1 MARPRNG
8 RDKNVGISQIVPFG
22 KKSSGL
28 MSTTG
33 GRAGR
38 LAAVAPPRTSQ
49 DRSSEPA
56 MVHKPAPLSILTN
69 IESQVPGGR
78 RWADASF
85 HPPIL
90 ATVTSPRGTACGLV
104 CLLREIPTL
113 VVPLHIVGS
122 IDDLPTVKA
131 VARVPIH
138 PVDAFGNE
146 TVSKDT
152 ASAGVHVELKMH
164 PETLLFHSPP
174 PSAGRSLDHDHL
186 DYVAVAVRYP
196 YPKER
201 LRRLE
206 DATEV
211 VAPRT
216 RVTLFAAPAE
226 WHELSTPNDADARA
240 RRAQKYQLTSAS
252 AAACISSRGGAA
264 AYAEVMWR
272 PGWTT
277 SRNALTAAEHVVV
290 RHNAT
295 RLPSEAGALVMSAS
309 PGWNG
314 SEPCAGPGEYW
325 AGLRMLAL
333 QRLRAQD
340 GEEGAGVM
348 IADILRDVAEH
359 EAQRIVRAS
368 VKALRMRP
376 VVEELMRDAAGMYP
390 GSGSRGM
397 RCRAATEALLAV
409 GNEPVGAT
417 AQAALMHKSSD
428 REILTGNSPTRA
440 ENGSAHL
447 QRDMERWTERFP
459 LSVQLADA
467 TCHALGWLAR
477 AGIGDGDAGLGT
489 GDALCL
495 KLMWR
500 HPKCGALRAKGLWAL
515 RMRLQRRLSYPA
527 VGSDGRT
534 GLTRMAEEAK
544 RALEEPEEVAPGPGR
559 SAMMNQAAMLAD
571 LCLQSVPG
579 YPPEK
584 PRPPII
590 PVDVTDRPRSYSNDT
605 AHLL

>member
-1 MARPRNG
+1 
-8 RDKNVGISQIVPFG
+8 
-22 KKSSGL
+22 
-28 MSTTG
+28 
-33 GRAGR
+33 
-38 LAAVAPPRTSQ
+38 
-49 DRSSEPA
+49 
-56 MVHKPAPLSILTN
+56 MVHEPAPLSILTN
-69 IESQVPGGR
+69 IESQVTGGC
-78 RWADASF
+78 RWRDSKF
-85 HPPIL
+85 HPPIVSS
-90 ATVTSPRGTACGLV
+90 VTSPRGTACGLV

-113 VVPLHIVGS
+113 IAPCHVIGG
-122 IDDLPTVKA
+122 IDELRSVKA

-138 PVDAFGNE
+138 PVDAFGSE

-152 ASAGVHVELKMH
+152 ASAAVHMELKLD
-164 PETLLFHSPP
+164 PETLFFHSPP
-174 PSAGRSLDHDHL
+174 PSTGRPLDHNHL
-186 DYVAVAVRYP
+186 DYVAVAIRYP
-196 YPKER
+196 YPTER

-206 DATEV
+206 DAAEV

-216 RVTLFAAPAE
+216 RMTLFAAPGE
-226 WHELSTPNDADARA
+226 WHELTSDDPEALA
-240 RRAQKYQLTSAS
+240 RRAKRYQLTSAS

-264 AYAEVMWR
+264 AAAEVLWR
-272 PGWTT
+272 PGWVT
-277 SRNALTAAEHVVV
+277 SSNALTAAEHVVV

-295 RLPSEAGALVMSAS
+295 RLPNEAGALVMSAT

-314 SEPCAGPGEYW
+314 SEPSAGPGEYW
-325 AGLRMLAL
+325 SGLSLLAL
-333 QRLRAQD
+333 QRLRTGD

-348 IADILRDVAEH
+348 IADVLRDVAEH
-359 EAQRIVRAS
+359 EAERTVRAS

-397 RCRAATEALLAV
+397 RCRAAIEALLAV
-409 GNEPVGAT
+409 GAEPVGAT
-417 AQAALMHKSSD
+417 AQAALMHKNSD
-428 REILTGNSPTRA
+428 REILTVNSTARA
-440 ENGSAHL
+440 ENGCAHL

-477 AGIGDGDAGLGT
+477 ARIGDGDAGAGT

-500 HPKCGALRAKGLWAL
+500 HPTCGALRAKGLWAL
-515 RMRLQRRLSYPA
+515 RMRLQHRMNHPA

-534 GLTRMAEEAK
+534 GLARMAEAAK
-544 RALEEPEEVAPGPGR
+544 RALQEPEEVAEGPGR

-579 YPPEK
+579 YPPEE
-584 PRPPII
+584 PAPLII
-590 PVDVTDRPRSYSNDT
+590 PKDVTDRPRSYFNDT